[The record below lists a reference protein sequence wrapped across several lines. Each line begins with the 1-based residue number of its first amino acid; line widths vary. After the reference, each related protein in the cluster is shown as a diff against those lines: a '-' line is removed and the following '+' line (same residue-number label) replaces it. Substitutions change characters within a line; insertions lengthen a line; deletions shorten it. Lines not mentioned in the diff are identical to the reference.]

1 MAEQQL
7 SGEDRVRELA
17 RLSGITIPEDEVAEV
32 ANRFDSLMLELDKIS
47 DFPFDLSD
55 ISASSQISIFPDEG
69 QLNFK
74 AGTPIFNHEG
84 SLMDNNEIAFLSA
97 AETAKAVRAGE
108 LTPENAVQAYLD
120 RIDRL
125 DSRLA
130 AYITVTREE
139 ALDAARQVEWRLSGG
154 GDPGP
159 LCGVPVAIKDQ
170 FWTDG
175 ILTSN
180 GSRVY
185 RDFVPNEDATI
196 VRRLKEA
203 GATLLG
209 KLNLSELAMG
219 GTQEPPWGIP
229 ANPWDL
235 DRTPGE
241 SSSGSG
247 VALSAHLCA
256 ASIGEDTG
264 GSGRGPAAYCG
275 VVGLRPTFA
284 RVSRYGMTHM
294 CWFMDAAAPMTKTVE
309 DCAIVL
315 GVIAGYDERDPY
327 TSQRPVPDY
336 TATLREG
343 VRGLRVGL
351 IRELHQSP
359 DMHPEVREAIEKAL
373 DTLRGLGAEVREVS
387 IPLVELAGAIFV
399 GIADTEGAGARDEIL
414 RTRADELDQASRTRL
429 LSASLVPFKV
439 YNRAAKARV
448 LLRRQ
453 FMTALDDV
461 DVLVSP
467 TSPYPA
473 PLHTALTAR
482 FENAEDVRA
491 RFFFRRAYTGCYSLT
506 ALPAISIPGGF
517 TRDGLPIGLQLGA
530 RPFAEETLFRAAY
543 AYEQATD
550 WHTRIAPAAQA

>member
-1 MAEQQL
+1 MQ
-7 SGEDRVRELA
+7 S
-17 RLSGITIPEDEVAEV
+17 
-32 ANRFDSLMLELDKIS
+32 
-47 DFPFDLSD
+47 
-55 ISASSQISIFPDEG
+55 
-69 QLNFK
+69 
-74 AGTPIFNHEG
+74 
-84 SLMDNNEIAFLSA
+84 NEIAFLSA
-97 AETAKAVRAGE
+97 AATARAVKSGE
-108 LTPENAVQAYLD
+108 LSPVDAVQAYLD

-125 DSRLA
+125 DDRLA

-139 ALDAARQVEWRLSGG
+139 AMDAAKQVEWQVSSKV
-154 GDPGP
+154 DAGP
-159 LCGVPVAIKDQ
+159 LAGVPVAVKDQ

-180 GSRVY
+180 GSWVY

-196 VRRLKEA
+196 VQRLKDA
-203 GATLLG
+203 GAVLLG

-235 DRTPGE
+235 ERTPGE

-275 VVGLRPTFA
+275 VVGLRPTFT

-315 GVIAGYDERDPY
+315 GVIAGHDERDPY
-327 TSQRPVPDY
+327 TSTRPVPDY
-336 TATLREG
+336 TATLRNG
-343 VRGLRVGL
+343 IQGLRVGL
-351 IRELHQSP
+351 IRELHESP
-359 DMHPEVREAIEKAL
+359 DMHPEVRASTEFAI
-373 DTLRGLGAEVREVS
+373 DVFRSLGAEIKEVS

-399 GIADTEGAGARDEIL
+399 GVADTEGAGARDEIL

-453 FMTALDDV
+453 FMTALNEV
-461 DVLVSP
+461 DVLVSA

-473 PLHTALTAR
+473 PLHTSLTAR
-482 FENAEDVRA
+482 FESAEDVRS

-506 ALPAISIPGGF
+506 ALPALSIPGGF
-517 TRDGLPIGLQLGA
+517 TSDGLPIGLQLGA
-530 RPFAEETLFRAAY
+530 RPFAEETLFRAGH
-543 AYEQATD
+543 AYEQVTP

>member
-1 MAEQQL
+1 M
-7 SGEDRVRELA
+7 
-17 RLSGITIPEDEVAEV
+17 
-32 ANRFDSLMLELDKIS
+32 DS
-47 DFPFDLSD
+47 
-55 ISASSQISIFPDEG
+55 
-69 QLNFK
+69 
-74 AGTPIFNHEG
+74 
-84 SLMDNNEIAFLSA
+84 NEIAFLSA
-97 AETAKAVRAGE
+97 SATAKAVQSGE
-108 LTPENAVQAYLD
+108 FTPTEAVQAYLD

-125 DSRLA
+125 DARLR

-139 ALDAARQVEWRLSGG
+139 ALDAARQVEWQLESN

-159 LCGVPVAIKDQ
+159 LAGVPMAIKDQ

-185 RDFVPNEDATI
+185 RDFVPTEDATI
-196 VRRLKEA
+196 VKRLKAA

-275 VVGLRPTFA
+275 VVGLRPTFT
-284 RVSRYGMTHM
+284 RVSRHGMTHM
-294 CWFMDAAAPMTKTVE
+294 CWFMDAASPMTKTVE

-315 GVIAGYDERDPY
+315 GVIAGHDERDPY
-327 TSQRPVPDY
+327 TSRRPVPDY
-336 TATLREG
+336 TAALGQG
-343 VRGLRVGL
+343 VEGLRVGL
-351 IRELHQSP
+351 IRELHESQ
-359 DMHPEVREAIEKAL
+359 DMHPEVRQAVESSLE
-373 DTLRGLGAEVREVS
+373 TLRGLGAEVREVS
-387 IPLVELAGAIFV
+387 IPLVDLAGAIFV
-399 GIADTEGAGARDEIL
+399 GVADTEGAGARDEIV

-453 FMTALDDV
+453 FMQALEDV

-482 FENAEDVRA
+482 FESADDVRR
-491 RFFFRRAYTGCYSLT
+491 RFFFRRAYTGCYSLI
-506 ALPAISIPGGF
+506 ALPAVSIPGGF
-517 TRDGLPIGLQLGA
+517 TAEGLPIGLQLGA
-530 RPFAEETLFRAAY
+530 RPFAEETLFRAAH

-550 WHTRIAPAAQA
+550 WHSRVAPAAQA

>member
-1 MAEQQL
+1 M
-7 SGEDRVRELA
+7 
-17 RLSGITIPEDEVAEV
+17 
-32 ANRFDSLMLELDKIS
+32 DS
-47 DFPFDLSD
+47 
-55 ISASSQISIFPDEG
+55 
-69 QLNFK
+69 
-74 AGTPIFNHEG
+74 
-84 SLMDNNEIAFLSA
+84 NEIAFLSA
-97 AETAKAVRAGE
+97 AATARAVRAGE
-108 LTPENAVQAYLD
+108 LTPEDAVRAYLE

-125 DSRLA
+125 DSCLS
-130 AYITVTREE
+130 AYITVMREE

-154 GDPGP
+154 GAPGS
-159 LCGVPVAIKDQ
+159 LCGVPVAVKDQ

-175 ILTSN
+175 VLTSN

-185 RDFVPNEDATI
+185 RDFVPTEDATV
-196 VRRLKEA
+196 VRRLREA

-235 DRTPGE
+235 ERTPGE

-256 ASIGEDTG
+256 ASVGEDTG

-275 VVGLRPTFA
+275 VVGLRPTFT

-309 DCAIVL
+309 DCALVL
-315 GVIAGYDERDPY
+315 GAIAGYDERDPY
-327 TSQRPVPDY
+327 TSRRPVPDY
-336 TATLREG
+336 TATLRDG
-343 VRGLRVGL
+343 VRGVRFGL
-351 IRELHQSP
+351 IRELHDTP
-359 DMHPEVREAIEKAL
+359 DMHPEVRSAVETSLE
-373 DTLRGLGAEVREVS
+373 TLRGLGAEVRDVS
-387 IPLVELAGAIFV
+387 IPMVELAGAIFV
-399 GIADTEGAGARDEIL
+399 GVADTEGAGARDEIL
-414 RTRADELDQASRTRL
+414 RTRADQLDQASRTRL
-429 LSASLVPFKV
+429 LSASLVPFKL

-453 FMTALDDV
+453 FMRALDDV
-461 DVLVSP
+461 DILVSP

-482 FENAEDVRA
+482 FESAEDVRS

-517 TRDGLPIGLQLGA
+517 TGEGLPIGLQFGA

-550 WHTRIAPAAQA
+550 WHTRVAPAALA